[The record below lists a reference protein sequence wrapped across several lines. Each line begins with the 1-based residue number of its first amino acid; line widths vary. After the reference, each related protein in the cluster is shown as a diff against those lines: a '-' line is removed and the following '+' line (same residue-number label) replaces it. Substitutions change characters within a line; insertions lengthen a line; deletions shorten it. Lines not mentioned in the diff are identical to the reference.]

1 MCVAICILFH
11 IIITILVIAITN
23 TFHRLCRWL
32 IT

>member
-11 IIITILVIAITN
+11 IIITILVITITN
-23 TFHRLCRWL
+23 IFHRLCRWL